1 MFSNETTYA
10 YAMLAALTVAVVV
23 AFVALFRAFSGLQF
37 FW

>member
-23 AFVALFRAFSGLQF
+23 TFVALFHAFDGRQF

>member
-10 YAMLAALTVAVVV
+10 YAMLTALTVAVVV
-23 AFVALFRAFSGLQF
+23 AFVALVHAFHGLQF